1 MDYRTH
7 ISEAREQ
14 IAALDGSLNSER
26 TPYLKAKLR
35 FAMHSLDDAELA
47 VRHAES
53 NPDQAAMWHSLAELS
68 IRQATQIGDAVHD
81 TLGKY
86 GGPQSLVEVGG

>member
-1 MDYRTH
+1 MDYRTQ
-7 ISEAREQ
+7 ISQAREQ

-47 VRHAES
+47 VRHAKS

-68 IRQATQIGDAVHD
+68 IRQATQIADAVHD